1 MSTTWDFT
9 VLQYKQTEN
18 FSVAQL
24 CRLNGQASTIFEL
37 LNPNLNPYLDPN
49 LNPNFGPNLNGLNP
63 KPKFLRIS
71 CATNDLFNIQFF

>member
-9 VLQYKQTEN
+9 ELQYKQTEN

-24 CRLNGQASTIFEL
+24 CRLNSQASTILQL
-37 LNPNLNPYLDPN
+37 LNPNLDPNLDPN
-49 LNPNFGPNLNGLNP
+49 LNPNPDPNLNP
-63 KPKFLRIS
+63 KPNFLRIS